1 MGVIAG
7 KQLKEST
14 LTFLIAS
21 FGKQKQVSS
30 GSLRTTSFPGSLILP
45 LAPGGGKIRDPR
57 NEVGLRTD
65 EKRRIVTKYKH
76 LALLL

>member
-45 LAPGGGKIRDPR
+45 LAPGGGKIR
-57 NEVGLRTD
+57 EVGLRTD
-65 EKRRIVTKYKH
+65 EKRRIATKYEH